1 MQHFSFMY
9 YPEKYSR
16 TINAN
21 QIINNK
27 GNVLEKGIVLIGL
40 HGPQIQTEV
49 CETSEV
55 C

>member
-1 MQHFSFMY
+1 MY
-9 YPEKYSR
+9 YLEEYSR

-21 QIINNK
+21 QIINK
-27 GNVLEKGIVLIGL
+27 SNVLAKGIVLIGL